1 MPNLDTQHLMLIQL
15 DIAHDLLQ
23 AHDDCM
29 SKRNLRTDS
38 SMSYIARHST
48 ASLGPVADFPLLRA
62 ES

>member
-1 MPNLDTQHLMLIQL
+1 MPNLDGQHLMLIQL

-38 SMSYIARHST
+38 SMSYILHLQGT
-48 ASLGPVADFPLLRA
+48 PQLVWDLWQLSLC
-62 ES
+62 